1 MSSLPDQIRKIIPS
15 LGQNAAPENSAKIRE
30 LYAPMLAGVRNG
42 VSSRLD
48 AAYGDH
54 ARQKLDVYWKEGG
67 TGKPVFVYIP
77 GGGFVGGDKRSDDLY
92 YGNIGACA
100 AHDGMVC
107 VIANY
112 RLAPEAKWPLA
123 SKDIESA
130 VNWTKAHAK
139 EFGGDPEKIVI
150 MGHSAGAAHVATY
163 LFDPDIKGELHVKGG
178 LLSSGP
184 YTMPKGPKPPNFVA
198 YYGDDD
204 SVADRRS
211 ALNYVKD
218 SKLPICISVAEY
230 DPPNLITPAFEMA
243 KALVARSNTC
253 PSIRCAEG
261 HNHFSTVSSMG
272 TSDDDFARFT
282 LGFVRQ
288 CVGG

>member
-1 MSSLPDQIRKIIPS
+1 MSSLPDHIRKIIPT

-30 LYAPMLAGVRNG
+30 LYAPMLAGVMKG
-42 VSSRLD
+42 VSARLD
-48 AAYGDH
+48 VAYGDH

-67 TGKPVFVYIP
+67 AGKPVFVYIP
-77 GGGFVGGDKRSDDLY
+77 GGGFVGGDKRSDDVY

-100 AHDGMVC
+100 AHADMVC

-130 VNWTKAHAK
+130 VDWARSNASA
-139 EFGGDPEKIVI
+139 FGGDPAKIVI

-163 LFDPDIKGELHVKGG
+163 LFDPDIKGERHVRGG

-184 YTMPKGPKPPNFVA
+184 YSMPKGPKPPNFIA

-204 SVADRRS
+204 SQAERRS
-211 ALNYVKD
+211 ALTYVKE
-218 SKLPICISVAEY
+218 STVPICLSVAEY
-230 DPPNLITPAFEMA
+230 DPPNLITPAFDMA
-243 KALVARSNTC
+243 KALVARSGVC

-272 TSDDDFARFT
+272 SADDDFANFT
-282 LGFVRQ
+282 LRFVRQ